1 MEAALTLD
9 IQSTTY
15 NNILI
20 YIVQV
25 VHQKYRGSSFSIVG
39 SGYTAPNGFRLSSQA
54 VPALYTIGKRTHRI
68 SIKGELIS
76 GMWES
81 DKHMMC
87 VRGSNDAADNSRM
100 YTDSIVY
107 ITELKKAVASYNAL
121 LL

>member
-1 MEAALTLD
+1 MEEALTLD
-9 IQSTTY
+9 IQPTVY

-25 VHQKYRGSSFSIVG
+25 VHQKYKGAAFSTVG

-87 VRGSNDAADNSRM
+87 VRGGNVNSDNSRM

-107 ITELKKAVASYNAL
+107 ITKLKEAVASYNAL